1 MHMIYSKTDEVKCGE
16 RDGGGCIKRSTY
28 VGLDRTGN
36 LLGAMLQMLAAGND
50 GRRFLTVRT
59 TCWRSDGE

>member
-36 LLGAMLQMLAAGND
+36 LLGAVLQMLASPVV
-50 GRRFLTVRT
+50 LTVRT